1 MFPDRPL
8 SAGAFAPDALRGCS
22 TRAEALAALR
32 AEFTRAEIDSPALDA
47 RLLLCAAGGFGGA
60 DLAREPD
67 AALDAA
73 ALERLRDM
81 ARRRTLGR
89 EPVSRILGRRGFWSL
104 SLAIS
109 PAVLDPRP
117 ETETLIE
124 AVLAMIG
131 SRRDEPWRML
141 DLGAGSGAILC
152 ALLAE
157 LPNASGLA
165 LDRSE
170 AAARIARANL
180 VQCGFGDRASVVVG
194 SWGDS
199 LAGRFDLIV
208 ANPPYVCGDAIESLP
223 AEVRDHD
230 PRLALDGGEDGLDA
244 YRAIARAL
252 PALAA
257 PAALFALEL
266 GAGQAAAVAGMLH
279 EAGGDA
285 LATRQDLSGVERVI
299 HGAFVGKGSPIIS
312 ATPLGE
318 REKRS

>member
-1 MFPDRPL
+1 VIH
-8 SAGAFAPDALRGCS
+8 ALQGRV

-32 AEFTRAEIDSPALDA
+32 VDFTRAEIDSPALDA

-60 DLAREPD
+60 DLVRDPD

-73 ALERLRDM
+73 ALERMDVM

-131 SRRDEPWRML
+131 SRRDEHWRIL

-152 ALLAE
+152 ALLVE

-170 AAARIARANL
+170 TAARIARANL
-180 VQCGFGDRASVVVG
+180 ARCGFANRSSVVVG
-194 SWGDS
+194 SWSDS

-208 ANPPYVCGDAIESLP
+208 SNPPYVRGDALESLP

-257 PAALFALEL
+257 PAAFFALEV
-266 GAGQAAAVAGMLH
+266 GAGQAAAVTAMFR
-279 EAGGDA
+279 EAGAGR
-285 LATRQDLSGVERVI
+285 LATRKDIYGVERVI
-299 HGAFVGKGSPIIS
+299 HGALVGAASPIIS

>member
-1 MFPDRPL
+1 MM
-8 SAGAFAPDALRGCS
+8 DALQGRA
-22 TRAEALAALR
+22 TRAEALASLR
-32 AEFTRAEIDSPALDA
+32 AVFARARIDSPALDA
-47 RLLLCAAGGFGGA
+47 RILLCASGGFDGA
-60 DLAREPD
+60 DLIREPE

-73 ALERLRDM
+73 TLERLGVV
-81 ARRRTLGR
+81 ARRRALAR

-131 SRRDEPWRML
+131 SRRDEPWRIL

-157 LPNASGLA
+157 LPKASGLA

-180 VQCGFGDRASVVVG
+180 VQCGFGARGSVVVG

-199 LAGRFDLIV
+199 LAGPFDLIV
-208 ANPPYVCGDAIESLP
+208 SNPPYVRADAIESLP

-230 PRLALDGGEDGLDA
+230 PRLALDGGKDGLDA

-257 PAALFALEL
+257 PAALFALEV
-266 GAGQAAAVAGMLH
+266 GAGQAAAVTALLSGV
-279 EAGGDA
+279 GDVG
-285 LATRQDLSGVERVI
+285 LATRKDLFGVERVVD
-299 HGAFVGKGSPIIS
+299 GAFVGAGSPIIS